1 MRNVLT
7 PLLRKRVCSRTSRHP
22 YKMYIF
28 FFTPFCCVFFLDSRL
43 TYRREGFPGLLKGH
57 QPYHRVWISIWIYEP
72 RSKARHI
79 PGGVYGAIR
88 YIILSLDADKW
99 NARWRSPNN
108 ALVPRRSGPHSM
120 PRCIC
125 QGFRPTVVMLCERSS
140 SVTKHQ
146 IKKKKCLEEANDANT
161 TNPAGEKTKRRKI
174 TLKKTKKLG
183 EPWSL
188 N

>member
-1 MRNVLT
+1 MSLCLFYENAFVPE
-7 PLLRKRVCSRTSRHP
+7 PLAIPTKCT
-22 YKMYIF
+22 F

-99 NARWRSPNN
+99 NARWRAPNN

-146 IKKKKCLEEANDANT
+146 IKKKMTECSERCEHNE
-161 TNPAGEKTKRRKI
+161 PHRRK
-174 TLKKTKKLG
+174 KEK
-183 EPWSL
+183 
-188 N
+188 